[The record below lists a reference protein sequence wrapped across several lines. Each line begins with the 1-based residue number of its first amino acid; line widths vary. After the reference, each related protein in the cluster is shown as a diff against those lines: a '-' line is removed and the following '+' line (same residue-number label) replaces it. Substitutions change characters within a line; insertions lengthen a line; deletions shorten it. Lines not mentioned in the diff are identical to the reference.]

1 MYHTIFVNY
10 EAKNV
15 SWSRNRSRALVTVP
29 APAPAPAP
37 AKNPGS
43 QPWLKPPQDAG
54 GKKVFLV
61 MVIAGNTLL
70 HSEKEHYTVPCN
82 C

>member
-43 QPWLKPPQDAG
+43 QPWLKAPTGCG
-54 GKKVFLV
+54 GKKDVP
-61 MVIAGNTLL
+61 GNG
-70 HSEKEHYTVPCN
+70 N
-82 C
+82 CWKYSLT